1 MKHEGKGVR
10 FSTRN
15 GGRTEVLGLF
25 DYQGSDEK
33 DARPLFDIADA
44 SFSVA
49 AVREIAFSQVTAL
62 NKVREKRGDE
72 TRLLDKNQEG
82 AGGWIGW
89 SLFSGWRKAPEKNT
103 PPK

>member
-10 FSTRN
+10 FSTRH

-25 DYQGSDEK
+25 NYGGTKDEM
-33 DARPLFDIADA
+33 DPRPCFDIADA

-49 AVREIAFSQVTAL
+49 ALREIAFDQHTAL
-62 NKVREKRGDE
+62 NKVREKRGAE
-72 TRLLDKNQEG
+72 THLLDKNQEG

-89 SLFSGWRKAPEKNT
+89 SLFSGFRK
-103 PPK
+103 